1 MPTAA
6 IWGAGGIANT
16 HMDALRSNGIAVAA
30 VVSRTEDGARAFA
43 QRWGI
48 PRWGTDP
55 AMLFTPEIDCVHI
68 CTPPNLHYE
77 MAVTLLE
84 QGKHVLCEKP
94 LCFSDEQARR
104 LARLAARTGRVCAV
118 NFNVRFHTACQ
129 AARKAV
135 QAPDFGRVLLIHG
148 SYLQEF
154 GALPAPVDWRMNPQL
169 AGRMHAVTEIGSHW
183 MDLAQWISTRR
194 ITAVS
199 AQFDHFHPT
208 RYVENGVMHA
218 QPGPNRTPMA
228 VDSEDAAV
236 ISLRFEDGAMG
247 AVVLSELSQGRCNH
261 LSLEITGEQEN
272 LWWNSEQ
279 PTLLCRARR
288 GEGVRSQ
295 VFAFGSGFADTF
307 RSLIGAVYQDV
318 AAGAPSAQPGYPT
331 FADGMRNVQLC
342 NAVLDSAQH
351 NGAWIS
357 VPLQEEIT

>member
-1 MPTAA
+1 
-6 IWGAGGIANT
+6 
-16 HMDALRSNGIAVAA
+16 
-30 VVSRTEDGARAFA
+30 
-43 QRWGI
+43 
-48 PRWGTDP
+48 
-55 AMLFTPEIDCVHI
+55 
-68 CTPPNLHYE
+68 
-77 MAVTLLE
+77 
-84 QGKHVLCEKP
+84 
-94 LCFSDEQARR
+94 
-104 LARLAARTGRVCAV
+104 
-118 NFNVRFHTACQ
+118 
-129 AARKAV
+129 
-135 QAPDFGRVLLIHG
+135 
-148 SYLQEF
+148 
-154 GALPAPVDWRMNPQL
+154 
-169 AGRMHAVTEIGSHW
+169 MHAVTEIGSHW
-183 MDLAQWISTRR
+183 MDLAQWISARR

-236 ISLRFEDGAMG
+236 ISLRFEDGAIG

-307 RSLIGAVYQDV
+307 RSLVGAVYQDV
-318 AAGAPSAQPGYPT
+318 AAGSPSIRPGYPT

-342 NAVLDSAQH
+342 NAVLESAQH